1 MTDLR
6 RLLLRPWRD
15 SSFRILALALLVAS
29 VALSSVILVRAE
41 LDARFASRTAEVLGG
56 DLVLKGSRP
65 PEAAQAELLSERRTA
80 VKATFSTVL
89 VDKGQVLLVS
99 AKAVSDAWPLYGEVD
114 VAASR
119 FATAAKR
126 TDGPSPGEA
135 WVADQVL
142 DRLELE
148 AGDSVRVGNLSLTIT
163 GVVKREPDQ
172 GTGFYNMN
180 PRLLM
185 HADDLPASGIIGP
198 GTRYR
203 HRTLIATDS
212 ADALENTLADTLRP
226 DQELETVDNAALR
239 SLGPLRQLT
248 LWMSLAVLLVSLL
261 CGAALYLA
269 TGVRTRRR
277 ARTVA
282 LLRTFGAS
290 QAHVARR
297 LLVEECAGALPVI
310 LAGCLPGVL
319 VAQGVRIAFDL
330 EAGSAATAQH
340 WLAMFAAPLL
350 LFAGFVLPRI
360 RALLNTPTLAVL
372 NRNVQPA
379 ASTTT
384 LALGAALLTP
394 MALAALLTGS
404 VTDSGLLVLALGV
417 SGALLPLLAWPALA
431 ATSKLSHRIGSRYG
445 MALRRLTRRPSL
457 TLPLVSALTIS
468 LAVLTLAALSGQ
480 ALLEQWRQQLPEKA
494 PNFFVINLFDED
506 LEVLDAWQQRHQAQ
520 SEPLYPIVR
529 GRLTLIND
537 APVREA
543 VTKENDRAERALNR
557 DLALTVNSEM
567 PDSNRVSEGTWHG
580 ETPGEVSVEERLAEA
595 LQLAIGDRLSFVTS
609 RGTVSATVTSIREVD
624 WESFQPNFY
633 FMFSPGAFADQDVTW
648 MTSFWLPAGDGA
660 RLAELMQALP
670 HITLLD
676 VNAVLDKAQAVVSQA
691 SNAVI
696 GLAGLLIAA
705 ALLVLAAALLAS
717 QQQRAGDQALLRALG
732 ASDALVRR
740 IDLIEFCA
748 LAGMALLGALLL
760 CALALTPLA
769 VMLFSGDLPLSG
781 WLALPLP
788 AALLVIAV
796 GMLGTRRARR
806 TPALAILRQDS

>member
-1 MTDLR
+1 
-6 RLLLRPWRD
+6 
-15 SSFRILALALLVAS
+15 A
-29 VALSSVILVRAE
+29 
-41 LDARFASRTAEVLGG
+41 
-56 DLVLKGSRP
+56 
-65 PEAAQAELLSERRTA
+65 TA
-80 VKATFSTVL
+80 VGVL
-89 VDKGQVLLVS
+89 AAGF
-99 AKAVSDAWPLYGEVD
+99 
-114 VAASR
+114 AAS
-119 FATAAKR
+119 
-126 TDGPSPGEA
+126 
-135 WVADQVL
+135 
-142 DRLELE
+142 
-148 AGDSVRVGNLSLTIT
+148 
-163 GVVKREPDQ
+163 GV
-172 GTGFYNMN
+172 
-180 PRLLM
+180 
-185 HADDLPASGIIGP
+185 IGP

-203 HRTLIATDS
+203 HRTLIASSD
-212 ADALENTLADTLRP
+212 ADALETRLADTLRP

-248 LWMSLAVLLVSLL
+248 LWMSLAVLLVALL

-290 QAHVARR
+290 QSHVARR

-310 LAGCLPGVL
+310 LAGCLAGTL
-319 VAQGVRIAFDL
+319 VAQGVRLAFDL
-330 EAGSAATAQH
+330 EPGSAAGWQH
-340 WLAMFAAPLL
+340 WLAMLAAPLL

-360 RALLNTPTLAVL
+360 QALLNTPTLAVL

-379 ASTTT
+379 ASATT
-384 LALGAALLTP
+384 LALAAALLTP
-394 MALAALLTGS
+394 MVLAALLTGS
-404 VTDSGLLVLALGV
+404 VSDSGLLVLALGL

-431 ATSKLSHRIGSRYG
+431 ATSRVSHRIGSRYG
-445 MALRRLTRRPSL
+445 MALRRLTRRPAL

-480 ALLEQWRQQLPEKA
+480 ALLEQWRQQLPQKA
-494 PNFFVINLFDED
+494 PNFFVINLFDQD
-506 LEVLDAWQQRHQAQ
+506 LETLASWQERHGAR

-537 APVREA
+537 APVRDA

-557 DLALTVNSEM
+557 DLALTENTQL
-567 PDSNRVSEGTWHG
+567 PDSNRVVDGDWHG
-580 ETPGEVSVEERLAEA
+580 DATAEVSVEERLADA

-624 WESFQPNFY
+624 WESFEPNFY
-633 FMFSPGAFADQDVTW
+633 FMFSPGAFAQQDVTW
-648 MTSFWLPAGDGA
+648 MTSFWLPGGDGA
-660 RLAELMQALP
+660 RLAELMQTLP

-676 VNAVLDKAQAVVSQA
+676 VNAVLDKAQGVVSQA

-748 LAGMALLGALLL
+748 LAGMALVGALLL
-760 CALALTPLA
+760 CAMALVPLA
-769 VMLFSGDLPLSG
+769 VMLFDGDLPLSA
-781 WLALPLP
+781 WLALPVP
-788 AALLVIAV
+788 AAVLVIAV
-796 GMLGTRRARR
+796 GMFGTRRARQ
-806 TPALAILRQDS
+806 TPALAILRQDA